1 MNTRKTKSKSKFEC
15 ARKNLTKRFEK
26 ALKTLQNINSKKTKS
41 KRSKRSKK
49 NKKSKRNK
57 RGGGFFDLFTSSA
70 PITVNNDR
78 VPLLGRLDGNTYI
91 PAQTGYRSR

>member
-1 MNTRKTKSKSKFEC
+1 MNTRKTKSKSKSKIEC
-15 ARKNLTKRFEK
+15 VRKNLTKRFEK
-26 ALKTLQNINSKKTKS
+26 ALKTLKNINSKKTRSKRNKS
-41 KRSKRSKK
+41 KRSKK
-49 NKKSKRNK
+49 NK
-57 RGGGFFDLFTSSA
+57 RGGGFFDLFTSSV